1 MNEEKMQSAVA
12 TPEASHNDED
22 PVQSLLSLASA
33 LLDMERLRIVARL
46 SSGPASRL
54 ELLHHT
60 GLPHKELVRHLGLLQ
75 YFGLVKYE
83 DLAPRDPDLY
93 TPLVLNEETLRQAR
107 QAMGKVRGRKP
118 RPTDARQMTLETFMP
133 GGKLSAFPRKQEQMI
148 IILDEVAQRFS
159 TDKQYKEQDVNV
171 ILEEVNEDYCTLRR
185 CLVDY
190 GYLSRRGGVYT
201 KND

>member
-1 MNEEKMQSAVA
+1 MNEEKMQSAVV

-22 PVQSLLSLASA
+22 PVHSLLSLASA

-46 SSGPASRL
+46 SSSPASRL

-83 DLAPRDPDLY
+83 DPAPRDPDLY
-93 TPLVLNEETLRQAR
+93 TPLVLNEETFRQAR

-159 TDKQYKEQDVNV
+159 TDTQYKEQDVNV